1 MEKCDVIIGI
11 AQLHVSKAPGRIVT
25 IGLGSCVGVT
35 LYDSVNHIGGMVH
48 IMLSDSTKFAINR
61 MGGEILNKGKYADTG
76 IEELLTQMIAAGA
89 SESNIVAKIAGGAQ
103 MFAFT
108 SENSMLAVGRRNVE
122 ATKKKLAEL
131 GIKIIAEDTGDSY
144 GRTIEFYPENG
155 ELMIKS
161 VGRENV
167 NDIGL
172 LDFARVNFHYFRL
185 NLASILHTLDYHI
198 IKVT

>member
-89 SESNIVAKIAGGAQ
+89 SKSNIVAKIAGGAQ
-103 MFAFT
+103 MFEIKEGNDILSIGEKNIEAVKAT
-108 SENSMLAVGRRNVE
+108 LAGKGIPIVG
-122 ATKKKLAEL
+122 
-131 GIKIIAEDTGDSY
+131 EDTGMDY
-144 GRTIEFYPENG
+144 GRTIE
-155 ELMIKS
+155 
-161 VGRENV
+161 
-167 NDIGL
+167 
-172 LDFARVNFHYFRL
+172 L
-185 NLASILHTLDYHI
+185 NLDDGNLLVRT
-198 IKVT
+198 VTQKEKYI